1 MIYYDIVTKSRL
13 RIVSCLKMHKWEV
26 LVIKTKHHY
35 ILQTVSEKA
44 GYM

>member
-1 MIYYDIVTKSRL
+1 MHFFMMRL
-13 RIVSCLKMHKWEV
+13 FRIFKWEV

-35 ILQTVSEKA
+35 ILQTLSEKA